1 MTAENVAEKVSEQE
15 AETITVVEEVIDD
28 NVNLTEKAD
37 DIVSGANPEAEEAIH
52 VDIID
57 SDCDVY
63 IFTYWDNEKKSKAQ
77 EAINY
82 IEGKLKEK
90 FIKNKVKESDQVFNF
105 FEIESLGENEIQL
118 KVKMKKNN
126 WPVEK
131 SARNVQTSGL
141 DSPFSVSIKTIQR

>member
-1 MTAENVAEKVSEQE
+1 M
-15 AETITVVEEVIDD
+15 EEVIDD

-37 DIVSGANPEAEEAIH
+37 DIVSGENSEAKEAKN

-82 IEGKLKEK
+82 IEGK
-90 FIKNKVKESDQVFNF
+90 VKWGLVLDAQV
-105 FEIESLGENEIQL
+105 
-118 KVKMKKNN
+118 
-126 WPVEK
+126 
-131 SARNVQTSGL
+131 L
-141 DSPFSVSIKTIQR
+141 DSGWTVACSFKLHCFQTLGSWLCQNDL

>member
-37 DIVSGANPEAEEAIH
+37 DIVSGANLEAEEAKN

-90 FIKNKVKESDQVFNF
+90 FIKNKVKESDQVFEF
-105 FEIESLGENEIQL
+105 F
-118 KVKMKKNN
+118 
-126 WPVEK
+126 
-131 SARNVQTSGL
+131 
-141 DSPFSVSIKTIQR
+141 